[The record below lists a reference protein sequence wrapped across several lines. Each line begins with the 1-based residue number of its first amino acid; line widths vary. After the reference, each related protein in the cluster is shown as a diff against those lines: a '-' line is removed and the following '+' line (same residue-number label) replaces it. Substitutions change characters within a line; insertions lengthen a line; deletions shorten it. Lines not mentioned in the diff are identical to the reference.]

1 MKGGLLINSSYFPRI
16 NNIEEAVK
24 NFKSNSRFSILTNSS
39 NTCITFKATL
49 NEHAISPFIHIRSGI
64 IDRPVTTLLFKY
76 FLISPYGNTS
86 RLDFNTN
93 KPRNKVKQF
102 IELSQAR
109 DIKEEFRIQSTVY
122 QTTYNTISSAYEPA
136 CPYPISCS
144 TDLDKVET
152 IQEIKNKLDEIDK
165 IKKETDSLTIT
176 DTLCGTLD
184 GVDESKFSIANPD
197 RQDRIGLQDTLDPKI
212 SELRGDDARKRITT
226 LGCIVMEYMDD
237 YITLNAYLDTVK
249 GTTLNEKEGRERA
262 LSLAAYEL
270 VRLKPIGFIHGD
282 LVTENIMYNPDYE
295 YITDTTYPLDK
306 GRALL
311 IDFGNSSIDLRLL
324 DSQERAWKV
333 ADKTL
338 SLQTAHIEGRMVY
351 EARGQIQQ
359 FYEPYTFKMI
369 YKRRFNA
376 TLEFRKKM
384 IRHFKTIIED
394 NKKSPKDKTLF
405 LDTSNITPEEIK
417 KIKNFIAPFLF
428 LDHNSAISIEEFPDY
443 FNNYI
448 TEFFELND
456 SIFQKLQELEESAKS
471 VLTDL
476 QPEPDK
482 PANTLLG
489 KRKCRHSK
497 LGDLIKTLIENWKFQ
512 KKAKA
517 PPESGSD
524 SEDCQGGRLINYD
537 KKHKVYNK
545 RFSHSLYVNQYDDRI
560 RNTLKI
566 KYRQTKKSKRKKSKR
581 KKSKRKKVNAKKV
594 TAKKIKTK
602 KINRKRKNGTHG
614 RNNTARQTARR
625 FKGASPLSGSP

>member
-1 MKGGLLINSSYFPRI
+1 MKGGLLINSSSFPRI

-24 NFKSNSRFSILTNSS
+24 NFKSNSIFSILTNSS

-49 NEHAISPFIHIRSGI
+49 NDGVTSPFIHIRSGI

-93 KPRNKVKQF
+93 KLRDKGKKF
-102 IELSQAR
+102 IELSQAT
-109 DIKEEFRIQSTVY
+109 DIENEFNIQSQVY
-122 QTTYNTISSAYEPA
+122 DTTYNTISSAYEPA
-136 CPYPISCS
+136 CPYPISYS
-144 TDLDKVET
+144 TNLDKVKT
-152 IQEIKNKLDEIDK
+152 IQEIKDNLDEIDK

-184 GVDESKFSIANPD
+184 GTLDGVDESNFSIATPD
-197 RQDRIGLQDTLDPKI
+197 RQDRIGLQDTLDPTI
-212 SELRGDDARKRITT
+212 YDLRGDDARKGITT

-237 YITLNAYLDTVK
+237 YITLQAYLSYLDTVQ
-249 GTTLNEKEGRERA
+249 GTTLTKNKDRERA

-270 VRLKPIGFIHGD
+270 VRLKHIGFIHGD
-282 LVTENIMYNPDYE
+282 LVPENIMYNPNYE
-295 YITDTTYPLDK
+295 YITDTTHPLDK

-311 IDFGNSSIDLRLL
+311 IDFGNSSIDLNLL
-324 DSQERAWKV
+324 DNQEHTWIV
-333 ADKTL
+333 NDKTL
-338 SLQTAHIEGRMVY
+338 SLQDAHIEGRMVY
-351 EARGQIQQ
+351 EAREQIQQ
-359 FYEPYTFKMI
+359 FYKPYTFQII
-369 YKRRFNA
+369 YERRFNA

-384 IRHFKTIIED
+384 IRHFKTIIKD
-394 NKKSPKDKTLF
+394 KKSPKDKTLF

-489 KRKCRHSK
+489 KRKCRNSK

-517 PPESGSD
+517 PPESGTESGSD
-524 SEDCQGGRLINYD
+524 SEDCGGGRLINYD

-545 RFSHSLYVNQYDDRI
+545 RFSHSLYVNQYDGRI

-566 KYRQTKKSKRKKSKR
+566 KYRQTKKSKRKKIK
-581 KKSKRKKVNAKKV
+581 
-594 TAKKIKTK
+594 TKKIKTK
-602 KINRKRKNGTHG
+602 KVKTKKVNRKKVKAKRK
-614 RNNTARQTARR
+614 TAHMEETTQDT
-625 FKGASPLSGSP
+625 KP